1 MDIEKNK
8 NYWLHRKAKT
18 GGLNFLKNYKFDVV
32 TVINLNAHIS
42 FDEFNAMLG
51 SIREHCIKGARII
64 FINEYNNNNIL
75 YRWMKRS
82 DFFDKYV
89 ERCEHWFFHY
99 QEDFIKNIELIKWLE
114 IEKTEVIS
122 ANPPL
127 LHVLAS
133 HDIFANQ
140 GYLGRF
146 LYLFSDLIIS
156 QINNFSR
163 ADSGFIVGHVYR
175 VKN

>member
-8 NYWLHRKAKT
+8 NYWLDRKAKT

-99 QEDFIKNIELIKWLE
+99 QEDFIKNM
-114 IEKTEVIS
+114 
-122 ANPPL
+122 
-127 LHVLAS
+127 LAS
-133 HDIFANQ
+133 NK
-140 GYLGRF
+140 LP
-146 LYLFSDLIIS
+146 L
-156 QINNFSR
+156 N
-163 ADSGFIVGHVYR
+163 
-175 VKN
+175 